1 MKKAKNKT
9 IGEFTSLIDLLQAF
23 PTEESCIAYL
33 EKQLWGDGEP
43 VSPYDPTSKVYR
55 RGDGMYRCKNTGKN
69 FNVRIGTI
77 FEGTKLPLRKWFLAI
92 YFTCNHKKAISSLQ
106 LSKNITV
113 TQMIALFLF

>member
-69 FNVRIGTI
+69 FNIRIGTI
-77 FEGTKLPLRKWFLAI
+77 FEGSKVPLRKWFVEPPRARAI
-92 YFTCNHKKAISSLQ
+92 LRLRRSCSAPSSA
-106 LSKNITV
+106 TRPA
-113 TQMIALFLF
+113 T